1 MWALE
6 RPLPSAPRH
15 GNIVPL
21 GAVVVLGGTLGVIVL
36 LAGAGQLATAN
47 LRALLSVVLHGTL
60 LTAALGTAATGNEER
75 WSAAGPAAIT
85 VVLIAIGTGAARFHP
100 CGALLY
106 LLVLLWLGWL
116 GSQGRLASIGIRATS
131 PGALLVGALI
141 GLALGGHILLS
152 AAFTLG
158 YRVRGDGLAAW
169 GLALAYDAGLSVASA
184 ELFFRGVLFDRLQRE
199 VSFAAGAGVA
209 TIAYLVRFLPDPRLP
224 LTLEVLAGAGLYL
237 TLLSVANSWLLWW
250 SGSLLPALV
259 SALAFFSMYRLL
271 AI

>member
-6 RPLPSAPRH
+6 RPLTRVPRH
-15 GNIVPL
+15 GDIVSL
-21 GAVVVLGGTLGVIVL
+21 GTVVVLGGTLGIIVL
-36 LAGAGQLATAN
+36 LAGAGQLAAAD

-60 LTAALGTAATGNEER
+60 LTAALGAAATGGGGR
-75 WSAAGPAAIT
+75 WSTSGPAAIT
-85 VVLIAIGTGAARFHP
+85 LALIAIGAGAARFDAR
-100 CGALLY
+100 GTMLY

-116 GSQGRLASIGIRATS
+116 GAQGRLASIGIRATS
-131 PGALLVGALI
+131 AGALLVGALI
-141 GLALGGHILLS
+141 GLALGGHVLLS

-158 YRVRGDGLAAW
+158 YRIRGDGPTAW

-184 ELFFRGVLFDRLQRE
+184 ELFFRGVLFDRVQRQ

-209 TIAYLVRFLPDPRLP
+209 TIAYLARFLPDPRLP

-237 TLLSVANSWLLWW
+237 SLLSVANSWLFWW

-259 SALAFFSMYRLL
+259 SAIAFFAMYRLL